1 MMCHY
6 LIIVA
11 VNRVFLDMVI
21 VLFLWLTFA
30 DNYSVNKIDFRV
42 IMLFCETEAVS
53 NFILL
58 KFMVQFHNESWTIN
72 AKSYIRRYINF
83 LKYDSLKA

>member
-1 MMCHY
+1 MCHY